1 MTNCDVICRYKE
13 QVHGEELKEDEQ
25 DAAEIERM
33 FPSYEQVPNASVI
46 QEITLMCGCSN
57 GLWFLRNLD
66 LVRFCVCSRIS
77 TISRLVSLWTTNLAP
92 SLHRRRRCLLAGQP
106 RMTLRMNW

>member
-33 FPSYEQVPNASVI
+33 FPSYEQVPAASVI
-46 QEITLMCGCSN
+46 QEITLTCSGCSKI
-57 GLWFLRNLD
+57 LWL
-66 LVRFCVCSRIS
+66 
-77 TISRLVSLWTTNLAP
+77 
-92 SLHRRRRCLLAGQP
+92 
-106 RMTLRMNW
+106 